1 VTEPYTYGLTV
12 RFRDLDAMFH
22 VNNAVYATYLEQARG
37 EFFREVL
44 GLEIDEIDA
53 VLARLEIDFRAPIE
67 LGDEVVVELRI
78 PEIGESSIRMAYEI
92 LADGRTAATA
102 ESVQVSIDRETG
114 RSRPIPERWHE
125 RLDAWLGR

>member
-1 VTEPYTYGLTV
+1 MTEPYTYGLTV

-37 EFFREVL
+37 EFFREVI

-92 LADGRTAATA
+92 LADGRTAAKA

-114 RSRPIPERWHE
+114 RSRPIPERWQE